1 MHTSPIFIGCQSKS
15 GTSLLRTI
23 IGRHPNIFGGD
34 GFETHWFSQEI
45 IGGDWENNQTQRQ
58 KWLKDW
64 YEINDQDYH
73 MLKKTSTSG
82 IDFFDRFMTFCTN
95 REGKKRWL
103 EKTPD
108 NLYHYNLINQNWPD
122 VKFIHGVREFKD
134 IYSSWKANKLGSLKT
149 LTVHDFV
156 QKVRHSYQQIE
167 HLLGRTTE
175 NYIETKYEDL
185 VNEPRS
191 AILRVLDFVD
201 ESYIDGMENYIGD
214 SDEFSKVKEIMGV
227 ESNTSRSLQKP
238 IFTSSVGQWSKILTK
253 DEIVTID
260 ESLGD
265 LREKLGYK

>member
-1 MHTSPIFIGCQSKS
+1 MSKAPIFIGCQSKS

-34 GFETHWFSQEI
+34 GFETHWFSTDI
-45 IGGDWENNQTQRQ
+45 VGDWENNQTQRQ
-58 KWLKDW
+58 KWLKEW
-64 YEINDQDYH
+64 YEVNDDDYQ
-73 MLKKTSTSG
+73 MLKNESISG
-82 IDFFDRFMTFCTN
+82 IDFFSRFMTFCAV

-108 NLYHYNLINQNWPD
+108 NLFYYNLINQHWPD

-149 LTVHDFV
+149 LTVNDFV
-156 QKVRHSYQQIE
+156 KKVTESYQQID

-191 AILRVLDFVD
+191 AILRVLDFLD
-201 ESYIDGMENYIGD
+201 ESVVEGMENYVGD
-214 SDEFSKVKEIMGV
+214 SDEFNKVKEIMGV

-238 IFTSSVGQWSKILTK
+238 IFTSSVGQWHEILTK
-253 DEIVTID
+253 EEIAIID
-260 ESLGD
+260 DGLGD
-265 LREKLGYK
+265 VREKLGYK